1 MADKALAGANKS
13 VALSNLAL
21 SGTDA
26 GNYAATIASLG
37 QVDIDRRTLTVSADA
52 KDKNYDATRIALV
65 DLTDDRISG
74 DQLSLAYSA
83 LFDNPQA
90 GTNKLVDLLS
100 LNLSGSDAANYC
112 LGSLPFGLR
121 ADIVNQQANNLV
133 FAPVK
138 EPESSL
144 SPGMD
149 SEKDILQIDQ
159 GFDRRLP
166 CPSPPKLE
174 TGPITVEVIAE
185 PDVEFNG
192 MVVVTMDLEQ
202 IESARFALPSSIR
215 QLKPVGV
222 QASAELRGGA
232 PLPEWLTFD
241 PDTMEFEALG
251 NAQLDAPMQVDLVF
265 GQYRLSVLV
274 LPEELE
280 AL

>member
-1 MADKALAGANKS
+1 M
-13 VALSNLAL
+13 
-21 SGTDA
+21 
-26 GNYAATIASLG
+26 
-37 QVDIDRRTLTVSADA
+37 
-52 KDKNYDATRIALV
+52 
-65 DLTDDRISG
+65 
-74 DQLSLAYSA
+74 
-83 LFDNPQA
+83 
-90 GTNKLVDLLS
+90 
-100 LNLSGSDAANYC
+100 
-112 LGSLPFGLR
+112 
-121 ADIVNQQANNLV
+121 
-133 FAPVK
+133 
-138 EPESSL
+138 
-144 SPGMD
+144 
-149 SEKDILQIDQ
+149 
-159 GFDRRLP
+159 
-166 CPSPPKLE
+166 
-174 TGPITVEVIAE
+174 IAE

-192 MVVVTMDLEQ
+192 MVVVTMDLDQ